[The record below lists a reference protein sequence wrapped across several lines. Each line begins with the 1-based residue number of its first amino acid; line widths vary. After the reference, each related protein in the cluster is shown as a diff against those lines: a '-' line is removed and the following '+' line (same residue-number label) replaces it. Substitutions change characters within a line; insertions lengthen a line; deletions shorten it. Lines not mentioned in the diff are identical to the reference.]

1 MGIIFA
7 LNASCRVGKIRIH
20 VDRGQASSGV
30 GESSGGRA
38 SCLSTVAA
46 SANSVRHRAPCR
58 STAAPSVP
66 SASGS
71 QIVPAVDV
79 EDDAEIE
86 DQSPQDDEDEL
97 MFPELVDRCSK
108 QAMEDQYMED
118 IAQGARFDDTDDEEK
133 DENNDSLVLADY
145 EGDDLP
151 TIEWNRADPQ
161 LAEGTVFQMMM
172 DCRNALTTYC
182 ILSKNDYEVIK
193 SEPGRFTVKCPYKRC
208 RWRLHAST
216 MLRSTLVQIKKNPVV
231 HTCPPRGGVPEVK
244 SKLAKTRLCKNEVD
258 LAFGMEDQAG
268 AANAEENEA
277 AIQNEEIEAA
287 IQHEE
292 IEAAIQPMEIEAEIQ
307 HEEIEAAIQPMD

>member
-1 MGIIFA
+1 MVRLDTSFLRDSERNVSGFYIPAVVATIISLRDLKDNICAQYPCGAGDSVDFQYFNSMEGRYVPLISDDDLGILFA
-7 LNASCRVGKIRIH
+7 LNDSCRVGKIRIH
-20 VDRGQASSGV
+20 VDRVQALAGV
-30 GESSGGRA
+30 GASSGGRA
-38 SCLSTVAA
+38 SCLSSVAA
-46 SANSVRHRAPCR
+46 SANRVRRPAPCR

-86 DQSPQDDEDEL
+86 DPSPQDDEDEL

-145 EGDDLP
+145 EDDDLP
-151 TIEWNRADPQ
+151 TIEWNREDPQ
-161 LAEGTVFQMMM
+161 LAEGTVFQTMM
-172 DCRNALTTYC
+172 DCRNAITTYC
-182 ILSKNDYEVIK
+182 ILTKNDYEVIK

-216 MLRSTLVQIKKNPVV
+216 MLRSTVVQVLRQPVV
-231 HTCPPRGGVPEVK
+231 YFR
-244 SKLAKTRLCKNEVD
+244 SRCK
-258 LAFGMEDQAG
+258 
-268 AANAEENEA
+268 
-277 AIQNEEIEAA
+277 IC
-287 IQHEE
+287 
-292 IEAAIQPMEIEAEIQ
+292 
-307 HEEIEAAIQPMD
+307 

>member
-1 MGIIFA
+1 MPLNRGEDWESEGSNAWIPSGIDPALAFRLVVRLDTSFLRDSERNVMGFYIPAVVATTISLRDLKDNICA
-7 LNASCRVGKIRIH
+7 KV
-20 VDRGQASSGV
+20 QASSGV
-30 GESSGGRA
+30 GASSGGRA

-46 SANSVRHRAPCR
+46 SANRWRRRAPCR

-86 DQSPQDDEDEL
+86 DPSPQDDDDEL

-151 TIEWNRADPQ
+151 TIEWNREDPQ
-161 LAEGTVFQMMM
+161 LAEGTVFQTMM
-172 DCRNALTTYC
+172 DCRNAITTYC
-182 ILSKNDYEVIK
+182 ILTKNDYEVIK
-193 SEPGRFTVKCPYKRC
+193 SEPDKEELDRPYLSTSSGSARGEIK
-208 RWRLHAST
+208 AS
-216 MLRSTLVQIKKNPVV
+216 
-231 HTCPPRGGVPEVK
+231 
-244 SKLAKTRLCKNEVD
+244 
-258 LAFGMEDQAG
+258 ED
-268 AANAEENEA
+268 
-277 AIQNEEIEAA
+277 
-287 IQHEE
+287 
-292 IEAAIQPMEIEAEIQ
+292 
-307 HEEIEAAIQPMD
+307 